1 MRGMPFSDIQ
11 KLKMLIFVTS
21 DPETEDTCIRKKVYV
36 MQVVS
41 DLTLFL
47 QKRHR
52 KKKTRYKKMLLKF
65 YSHWRNEN
73 QYPQKYYLISTS
85 LDTIRQSIYY
95 RLRLGFKAILHFYI
109 QARKQNSIGTIE
121 MVLGFLVD

>member
-52 KKKTRYKKMLLKF
+52 KRKPDIKKKCCSNFIVIGEMKINIL
-65 YSHWRNEN
+65 RNIIS
-73 QYPQKYYLISTS
+73 YPPAWTLSDNKYIT
-85 LDTIRQSIYY
+85 
-95 RLRLGFKAILHFYI
+95 G
-109 QARKQNSIGTIE
+109 
-121 MVLGFLVD
+121 